1 MTKKFITPSIT
12 AVLGIL
18 IGYLIFSLS
27 SPSSAKEPL
36 SNEDQIWTCS
46 MHPQIRKPESGQC
59 PICGMDLIPLDADSG
74 GDLLIFKMSLDAM
87 KISNIQTTLLG
98 NSENSSGE
106 LTLSGKITSDE
117 TTLSSIVSHI
127 PGRIEKLYVSFT
139 GDRISKG
146 SRIAKIYSPDLI
158 TAQRELLEADKL
170 KDSNPYLLEA
180 AKNKMRYWKISN
192 KEINEILKTKTVKE
206 YFDIYA
212 DYSGIV
218 SKKKVSVGDYL
229 NQGEVLFELQNLDKL
244 WAIFDVYESDLKN
257 VKLGDEIEFTTTSL
271 PGKKFTSEVVFI
283 DPIINP
289 KTRTAAIR
297 LKLDN
302 SKKQMKPDMFITG
315 NLKVSNQGI
324 ESAKLTVPKTA
335 VLWTG
340 ERSVAYVKLQNF
352 EMPTFEFREVLLG
365 ESIGDNYI
373 VMEGLYS
380 GDEVVTNGAFV
391 IDASAQLNNR
401 SSMMNRNLLNGQNET
416 FLTPNFSEE
425 TPAAF
430 KKQLERVINEYL
442 IITTN
447 LVKSDPSS
455 ASLSSDKMISAIQD
469 VDMKLVSD
477 KQHMFWMTEQE
488 NLISV
493 LKLIKN
499 NNDVEQQRD
508 SFDELSNTT
517 IRVAQAYELYEEQ
530 YLIQYCPM
538 ANDNDGAYWLSK
550 QAQILNPYYGDK
562 MLKCG
567 ETKDTIQKKTTQV
580 ISKKPNQI
588 HNHNH

>member
-1 MTKKFITPSIT
+1 
-12 AVLGIL
+12 
-18 IGYLIFSLS
+18 
-27 SPSSAKEPL
+27 
-36 SNEDQIWTCS
+36 
-46 MHPQIRKPESGQC
+46 
-59 PICGMDLIPLDADSG
+59 MDLIPLDADSG
-74 GDLLIFKMSLDAM
+74 GDPLIFKMSLDAM

-139 GDRISKG
+139 GDRISTG

-192 KEINEILKTKTVKE
+192 KEINDILKTKSVKE

-244 WAIFDVYESDLKN
+244 WAIFDVYESDLNN

-352 EMPTFEFREVLLG
+352 EMPTFEFREVLIG

-455 ASLSSDKMISAIQD
+455 ASLSSDKMISAIQN

-488 NLISV
+488 NLMSV

-508 SFDELSNTT
+508 SFDELSNTI

>member
-27 SPSSAKEPL
+27 GPTSAKEPL

-46 MHPQIRKPESGQC
+46 MHPQIRKSEPGQC

-74 GDLLIFKMSLDAM
+74 GDPLIFKMSLDAM

-139 GDRISKG
+139 GDRISTG

-192 KEINEILKTKTVKE
+192 KEINDILKTKSVKE

-244 WAIFDVYESDLKN
+244 WAIFDVYESDLNN

-352 EMPTFEFREVLLG
+352 EMPTFEFREVLIG

-455 ASLSSDKMISAIQD
+455 ASLSSDKMISAIQN

-488 NLISV
+488 NLMSV

-508 SFDELSNTT
+508 SFDELSNTI

>member
-1 MTKKFITPSIT
+1 
-12 AVLGIL
+12 
-18 IGYLIFSLS
+18 
-27 SPSSAKEPL
+27 
-36 SNEDQIWTCS
+36 
-46 MHPQIRKPESGQC
+46 
-59 PICGMDLIPLDADSG
+59 
-74 GDLLIFKMSLDAM
+74 
-87 KISNIQTTLLG
+87 
-98 NSENSSGE
+98 
-106 LTLSGKITSDE
+106 
-117 TTLSSIVSHI
+117 
-127 PGRIEKLYVSFT
+127 
-139 GDRISKG
+139 
-146 SRIAKIYSPDLI
+146 
-158 TAQRELLEADKL
+158 
-170 KDSNPYLLEA
+170 
-180 AKNKMRYWKISN
+180 
-192 KEINEILKTKTVKE
+192 
-206 YFDIYA
+206 
-212 DYSGIV
+212 
-218 SKKKVSVGDYL
+218 
-229 NQGEVLFELQNLDKL
+229 
-244 WAIFDVYESDLKN
+244 
-257 VKLGDEIEFTTTSL
+257 L

-442 IITTN
+442 IITAN

-455 ASLSSDKMISAIQD
+455 TSLSSDKMILAIQN

-477 KQHMFWMTEQE
+477 KQHLFWMTEQE

-508 SFDELSNTT
+508 SFDELSNT
-517 IRVAQAYELYEEQ
+517 IIGVAQAYKLYEEQ
-530 YLIQYCPM
+530 YLIQFCPM

-550 QAQILNPYYGDK
+550 QAQILNPYYGNK

-580 ISKKPNQI
+580 ISKKTNQI

>member
-27 SPSSAKEPL
+27 SPTSAKEPL

-46 MHPQIRKPESGQC
+46 MHPQIRKSEPGQC

-74 GDLLIFKMSLDAM
+74 GDPLIFKMSLDAM

-139 GDRISKG
+139 GDRISTG
-146 SRIAKIYSPDLI
+146 SRIAKIYSPELI

-192 KEINEILKTKTVKE
+192 KEINEILQTKTVKE
-206 YFDIYA
+206 HFDIYA

-442 IITTN
+442 IITAN

-455 ASLSSDKMISAIQD
+455 TSLSSDKMILAIQN

-477 KQHMFWMTEQE
+477 KQHLFWMTEQE

-508 SFDELSNTT
+508 SFDELSNT
-517 IRVAQAYELYEEQ
+517 IIGVAQAYKLYEEQ
-530 YLIQYCPM
+530 YLIQFCPM

-550 QAQILNPYYGDK
+550 QAQILNPYYGNK

-580 ISKKPNQI
+580 ISKKTNQI